1 MSERAAAYRSFKL
14 AFILVGG
21 LISVPVLTSSVFTF
35 FSTLTDSTI
44 EDLWAPLQPVLS
56 VSWLLGILVWVLSPF
71 AAMIAFYAVGTR
83 AAGGILAGF
92 GVGTLAAVLA
102 FLLMAGAAEVVK
114 RL

>member
-14 AFILVGG
+14 AFILVGC
-21 LISVPVLTSSVFTF
+21 LISVPALAGGVTIF
-35 FSTLTDSTI
+35 FSELNDSAI
-44 EDLWAPLQPVLS
+44 EDFWAPLQPVLS
-56 VSWLLGILVWVLSPF
+56 LTLLLGILVWVLSPF
-71 AAMIAFYAVGTR
+71 AAMIAFFALGTR

-102 FLLMAGAAEVVK
+102 FRLMAGAAEVVK

>member
-1 MSERAAAYRSFKL
+1 MSEQDHTDRSFKR

-21 LISVPVLTSSVFTF
+21 LISAPALADGVVLF
-35 FSTLTDSTI
+35 FATLTDSTV
-44 EDLWAPLQPVLS
+44 EDLWTPLQPV
-56 VSWLLGILVWVLSPF
+56 VSLTLLVGILVWVLSPF
-71 AAMIAFYAVGTR
+71 AAMIAFYALGTR

-92 GVGTLAAVLA
+92 GVGTLVALLA

>member
-14 AFILVGG
+14 AFILVGC
-21 LISVPVLTSSVFTF
+21 LISVPALAGGVSIF
-35 FSTLTDSTI
+35 FSELNDSAI
-44 EDLWAPLQPVLS
+44 EDFWAPLQPVLS
-56 VSWLLGILVWVLSPF
+56 LTLLGILVWVLSPF
-71 AAMIAFYAVGTR
+71 AAMIAFFALGTR

-102 FLLMAGAAEVVK
+102 FRLMAGAAEVVK